1 MNAIDVLLTALGTKY
16 STHKPASSCPKIF
29 KKFRETFS
37 NSHEARLFVRE
48 PVLHIPT
55 WDG

>member
-16 STHKPASSCPKIF
+16 ITHEPASNCPKIF

-48 PVLHIPT
+48 PVLHL
-55 WDG
+55 